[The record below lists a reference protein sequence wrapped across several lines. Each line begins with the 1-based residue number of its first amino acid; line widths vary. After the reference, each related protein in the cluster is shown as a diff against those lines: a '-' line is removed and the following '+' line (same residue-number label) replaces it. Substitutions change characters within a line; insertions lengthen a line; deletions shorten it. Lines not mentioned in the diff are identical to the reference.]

1 MTRPSRPSA
10 APPQQPSRQQAGGS
24 APIAAP
30 VAAAIA
36 RDPRVR
42 AALSGLDASQRDYV
56 RRAIADA
63 IEKKLGQRGGSR

>member
-1 MTRPSRPSA
+1 MNRPARPTT
-10 APPQQPSRQQAGGS
+10 APPPQRQAGGS

-42 AALSGLDASQRDYV
+42 AALSGHDAGHRDHV
-56 RRAIADA
+56 RRAIAAA
-63 IEKKLGQRGGSR
+63 IEKKLGGRGGPR